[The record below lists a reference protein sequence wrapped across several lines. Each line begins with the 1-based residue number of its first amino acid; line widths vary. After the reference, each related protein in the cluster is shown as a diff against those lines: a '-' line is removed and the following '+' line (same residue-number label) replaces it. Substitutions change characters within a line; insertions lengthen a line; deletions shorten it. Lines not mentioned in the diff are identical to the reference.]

1 MHAAKRR
8 SVVLAWLAAI
18 GLLGV
23 AAQTGWAAFTG
34 HEYSTALEKTGGVFN
49 GVRSNWKDLN
59 VNPPCGTAV
68 YQSVWVGL
76 DNGAQDWEELG
87 TGDACFGNDF
97 IYWGY
102 GIGGVWH
109 QLGTAS
115 TPGGTATHEFKIA
128 RDLVGDWN
136 YYVDGV
142 KKGSDHWDAGIKLI
156 TGLESYADLTIGAQ
170 VFSPLWYQKTAGGS
184 WFTWTG
190 KDATIVDANMCGRWN
205 SASDWRAAEHA
216 AC

>member
-1 MHAAKRR
+1 MPT
-8 SVVLAWLAAI
+8 S
-18 GLLGV
+18 G
-23 AAQTGWAAFTG
+23 
-34 HEYSTALEKTGGVFN
+34 
-49 GVRSNWKDLN
+49 
-59 VNPPCGTAV
+59 
-68 YQSVWVGL
+68 QSVWVGL

-87 TGDACFGNDF
+87 TGDACFGIDF

-128 RDLVGDWN
+128 RDLVGDWD

-170 VFSPLWYQKTAGGS
+170 VFSPLWYQEDRRRILVHVD
-184 WFTWTG
+184 G
-190 KDATIVDANMCGRWN
+190 KGRHDRRCQHVR
-205 SASDWRAAEHA
+205 SLE
-216 AC
+216 